1 MENLKIQNIFKVQK
15 HSYNSIILLGIASL
29 FILSFINSC
38 AIRHSKPKELN
49 CIVPQQN
56 CEQMPYDGA
65 KLDTSYSSAL
75 TNGYYYQI
83 KTVMGLNTK
92 ENEYALTGFA
102 DAIIS
107 SSNPTNKN
115 SKYSKYALLTYEEPS
130 TNEIRKY
137 NNLKTPYIQ
146 NLRKVRF
153 ASPANAAFE
162 GEALTNENNNTH
174 IGLLNIG
181 NNSSFVAVSSFPN
194 EKGKLIDQ
202 EQIIGLSKIIEV
214 PHNSINSQG
223 GIDIYNY
230 IFESIKEHFN
240 SSNNGNKDLYKGI
253 ANFYPNLYQ
262 KNDTTDISLF
272 ISHPALHPNGR
283 VLFFVSNYYNY
294 QKKIVNKSDVY
305 RGNEIYM
312 IIKKRDNNWTFPI
325 NCGNIINTDCDEIS
339 PFVTN
344 DGSQLLFS
352 SSGHNNIGGYD
363 IFSSKID
370 NGVLKNIISQ
380 LDKNGKIDEQYTNDL
395 FGKPTNIGSPINTT
409 ADELFA
415 NCPGDCDSVM
425 YYSSDQNKENGFDIY
440 VKYKT
445 FVNKQIAD
453 KSKPMIDDFT
463 IKSENFPNEV
473 PALPT
478 LDIIKEEKI
487 TLEGVIK
494 NEKTSEPIEGANI
507 VSKYTKTGE
516 KISETVSNEK
526 GEYSLEIPKGKDVEV
541 VAQSADLFYDK
552 FNVRID
558 TGGTTKIIRMDFKLP
573 EMLTLR
579 VNFPYDEYK
588 EPYKFTLDSN
598 GIETD
603 ETWQKAIDLVATNIL
618 ESIDKMKK
626 VIIIGHTDDIASVD
640 YNNKLGKNRAEFIS
654 QELQNR
660 GVPKSKIE
668 VRTAGKSKLL
678 IKRPNEDI
686 DTYRKR
692 LRRVTFEKIF

>member
-1 MENLKIQNIFKVQK
+1 M
-15 HSYNSIILLGIASL
+15 
-29 FILSFINSC
+29 
-38 AIRHSKPKELN
+38 
-49 CIVPQQN
+49 
-56 CEQMPYDGA
+56 
-65 KLDTSYSSAL
+65 
-75 TNGYYYQI
+75 
-83 KTVMGLNTK
+83 
-92 ENEYALTGFA
+92 
-102 DAIIS
+102 
-107 SSNPTNKN
+107 
-115 SKYSKYALLTYEEPS
+115 
-130 TNEIRKY
+130 
-137 NNLKTPYIQ
+137 
-146 NLRKVRF
+146 
-153 ASPANAAFE
+153 
-162 GEALTNENNNTH
+162 
-174 IGLLNIG
+174 
-181 NNSSFVAVSSFPN
+181 
-194 EKGKLIDQ
+194 
-202 EQIIGLSKIIEV
+202 
-214 PHNSINSQG
+214 
-223 GIDIYNY
+223 
-230 IFESIKEHFN
+230 
-240 SSNNGNKDLYKGI
+240 
-253 ANFYPNLYQ
+253 
-262 KNDTTDISLF
+262 
-272 ISHPALHPNGR
+272 
-283 VLFFVSNYYNY
+283 
-294 QKKIVNKSDVY
+294 
-305 RGNEIYM
+305 
-312 IIKKRDNNWTFPI
+312 
-325 NCGNIINTDCDEIS
+325 
-339 PFVTN
+339 
-344 DGSQLLFS
+344 
-352 SSGHNNIGGYD
+352 
-363 IFSSKID
+363 
-370 NGVLKNIISQ
+370 ISQ

-395 FGKPTNIGSPINTT
+395 FAKPTNIGSPINTT

-507 VSKYTKTGE
+507 VSKYIKTGE

-603 ETWQKAIDLVATNIL
+603 ETWQKALDMVATNIL

-626 VIIIGHTDDIASVD
+626 VIIIGHTDDIASVE
-640 YNNKLGKNRAEFIS
+640 YNNRLGKNRAEFIS
-654 QELQNR
+654 QELQSR

-668 VRTAGKSKLL
+668 VRTAGKSKQL

-686 DTYRKR
+686 ETYRKR
-692 LRRVTFEKIF
+692 LRRVTFEKIFWTSRIGTLACNTICLIPPNNFAIEDQ